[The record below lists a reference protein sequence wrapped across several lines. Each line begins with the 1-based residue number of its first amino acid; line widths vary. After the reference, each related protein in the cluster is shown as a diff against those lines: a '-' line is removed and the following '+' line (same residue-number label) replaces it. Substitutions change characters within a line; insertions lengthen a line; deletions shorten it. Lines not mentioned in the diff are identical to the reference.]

1 MFCSTRFVH
10 GFRIGLFALAALGP
24 IGFTTGCHT
33 EGGPMW
39 SADRYT
45 YVSRTW
51 EPKTV
56 SVIDTRTGES
66 IWSVDIPVGQK
77 LSVGF
82 SKGTGP
88 NEYKP
93 DEIVWEVIPED
104 RTFATRSNRQPCPP
118 AHARRIEMHI
128 RATPELPGAEMPGS
142 PYGTTA
148 PAYTPVKHTNGAP
161 PPAPE
166 SDEPIVPAPGAEPP
180 PPMDEPAVPAPQPTP
195 DAPAAPPPAAEPPPA
210 EDPPIDLPGQGTVKP
225 K

>member
-1 MFCSTRFVH
+1 MSRSTRFVL
-10 GFRIGLFALAALGP
+10 GSRIGLFALAALGP

-161 PPAPE
+161 APAPAEEPTPAEEQAEREAQPSAE
-166 SDEPIVPAPGAEPP
+166 SPEAPPVE
-180 PPMDEPAVPAPQPTP
+180 PQP
-195 DAPAAPPPAAEPPPA
+195 AE
-210 EDPPIDLPGQGTVKP
+210 EPPIDLPGQGTVKP
-225 K
+225 REFSS